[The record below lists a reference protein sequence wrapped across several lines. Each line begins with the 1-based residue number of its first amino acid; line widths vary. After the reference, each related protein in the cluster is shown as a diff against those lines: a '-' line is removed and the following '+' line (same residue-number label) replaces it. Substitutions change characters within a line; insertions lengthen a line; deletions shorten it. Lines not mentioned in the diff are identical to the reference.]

1 MPKHGKAYIESRS
14 KVDRE
19 REYTPADAVSLVKS
33 LPGPKFPE
41 SVEVG
46 YDQVKKV

>member
-1 MPKHGKAYIESRS
+1 MAKHGKTYAESRS

-19 REYTPADAVSLVKS
+19 REYTPHEAVRLVKQ
-33 LPGPKFPE
+33 LKRAKFDE